1 MHASQNLHITL
12 CAFGCHISPFF
23 FPFSEHLNNK
33 AYLIHIGIQIFI
45 ITMLVSRLLMA
56 VMQDSEVAGVSG
68 VTEEVLGLEPYAYSL
83 AVEFLKQDT

>member
-1 MHASQNLHITL
+1 
-12 CAFGCHISPFF
+12 
-23 FPFSEHLNNK
+23 
-33 AYLIHIGIQIFI
+33 
-45 ITMLVSRLLMA
+45 MLVSRLLMA